1 MNNLYLRV
9 KELAAQKHV
18 SLAKVERDLG
28 FSNGIIS
35 TWKTGK
41 ASQDKINSLADY
53 FNVST
58 DYLLGRTAVKNNGSD
73 IDPNEYFRMDMDN
86 IEGNELN
93 QSEIEDLKDRLKF
106 AEKLAIKDILNK
118 RK

>member
-1 MNNLYLRV
+1 MNKLYLRV

-58 DYLLGRTAVKNNGSD
+58 DYLLGRPTNTE
-73 IDPNEYFRMDMDN
+73 DPISYFRIDTTGLTDEEVSNMKK
-86 IEGNELN
+86 EL
-93 QSEIEDLKDRLKF
+93 SDYAKYLKSKVQGD
-106 AEKLAIKDILNK
+106 
-118 RK
+118 

>member
-1 MNNLYLRV
+1 MNKLYLRV

-28 FSNGIIS
+28 FSYGIIS

-58 DYLLGRTAVKNNGSD
+58 DYLLGRSKDVD
-73 IDPNEYFRMDMDN
+73 DPVSYFRIDTTGLSEDEVADMKK
-86 IEGNELN
+86 EL
-93 QSEIEDLKDRLKF
+93 SDYAKYLKSKVQGD
-106 AEKLAIKDILNK
+106 
-118 RK
+118 

>member
-1 MNNLYLRV
+1 MNKLYLRV

-58 DYLLGRTAVKNNGSD
+58 DYLLGRSKDVDDHVS
-73 IDPNEYFRMDMDN
+73 YFRIDTTGLSEDEVADMKK
-86 IEGNELN
+86 EL
-93 QSEIEDLKDRLKF
+93 SDYAKYLKSKVQGD
-106 AEKLAIKDILNK
+106 
-118 RK
+118 

>member
-1 MNNLYLRV
+1 MNKLYLRV

-58 DYLLGRTAVKNNGSD
+58 DYLLGRSKDVD
-73 IDPNEYFRMDMDN
+73 DPVSYFRIDTTGLSEDEVAD
-86 IEGNELN
+86 IKKEL
-93 QSEIEDLKDRLKF
+93 SDYAKYLKSKVQGD
-106 AEKLAIKDILNK
+106 
-118 RK
+118 

>member
-1 MNNLYLRV
+1 MNKLYLRV

-58 DYLLGRTAVKNNGSD
+58 DYLLGRSKDVDGPVS
-73 IDPNEYFRMDMDN
+73 YFRIDTTGLSEDEVADMKK
-86 IEGNELN
+86 EL
-93 QSEIEDLKDRLKF
+93 SDYAKYLKSKVQGD
-106 AEKLAIKDILNK
+106 
-118 RK
+118 